1 MFKWMVFQGHF
12 DVLQQSSP
20 MPPAEQIEIRRLTA
34 EDAHAYYGLRL
45 EALEREPRAFSE
57 SPEEHR
63 RITIDSIAQK
73 LGSNEEDAEALI
85 LGAFTEDAF
94 IGMAGFA
101 RFAGPKKRHKAM
113 IWGVYVKAEWRRKGI
128 ARVLLSEVLE
138 RAKSMSG
145 LEQVFLSVNTEQT
158 AAKKLYESLGFEV
171 YGREPRTLKIGDDYV
186 DEDLMVLRLSR

>member
-1 MFKWMVFQGHF
+1 MVFQGHF
-12 DVLQQSSP
+12 DVSQQGNP

-45 EALEREPRAFSE
+45 EALEREPGAFSE
-57 SPEEHR
+57 SSEEHR

-73 LGSNEEDAEALI
+73 LGSNEEGAEALV

-101 RFAGPKKRHKAM
+101 RFTGPKKRHKAM

-128 ARVLLSEVLE
+128 ARVLLSEILE
-138 RAKSMSG
+138 RAQSIPG

-186 DEDLMVLRLSR
+186 DEDLMVLRLTG